1 MVGSFNKRQRRKRKK
16 KKLKSKRRK
25 TWGKK
30 TGGTP
35 RDCNKMDLVQT
46 KCGNRKKKR
55 ASLRYFI
62 SFFGDEERT

>member
-16 KKLKSKRRK
+16 KAIEQKEKNV
-25 TWGKK
+25 GKK